1 MKNKKLL
8 ALCLMG
14 LLFSC
19 NSQKVVSS
27 VGPSIGSEEIINSQ
41 SSLEG
46 DSITS
51 NEIVSNNQGT
61 TSTMHLAQHLLPHH
75 SYQAYR

>member
-1 MKNKKLL
+1 MSICRELNFGGKMKNKKLL

-27 VGPSIGSEEIINSQ
+27 VSPSIGSEEIINSQ

-51 NEIVSNNQGT
+51 N
-61 TSTMHLAQHLLPHH
+61 
-75 SYQAYR
+75 